1 MTTTE
6 EMTINE
12 VKDLK
17 AVAEAEILEIIKKLE
32 ANMDNYVTIVNLTRD
47 YTFNPETT
55 RTSGVSL
62 SILI

>member
-1 MTTTE
+1 MTATE
-6 EMTINE
+6 ELTINE
-12 VKDLK
+12 VRDLK
-17 AVAEAEILEIIKKLE
+17 AEAEAEILEIIKKLE

-62 SILI
+62 SVVI